1 MSFKQQPHVAMSRVQ
16 WRSMQATLR
25 TGIAYVAS
33 PPLGDSI
40 LQTQKWNSLEM
51 GYRGTASGQISIG
64 ESVAGPSGSWTE
76 ITVYLEFSEAELGCS
91 HRFYL
96 RGRCQTSIQAFVS
109 RAVKRLPV
117 RSLPAMVLAS
127 W

>member
-1 MSFKQQPHVAMSRVQ
+1 
-16 WRSMQATLR
+16 
-25 TGIAYVAS
+25 VAS
-33 PPLGDSI
+33 PRLGDSI

-51 GYRGTASGQISIG
+51 RYRGTASGQIPIG

-76 ITVYLEFSEAELGCS
+76 ITDYLGFSEAELGCS

-96 RGRCQTSIQAFVS
+96 RGRCQRGIGAFVS
-109 RAVKRLPV
+109 LAVKPLRIG
-117 RSLPAMVLAS
+117 SLPAMMLAS